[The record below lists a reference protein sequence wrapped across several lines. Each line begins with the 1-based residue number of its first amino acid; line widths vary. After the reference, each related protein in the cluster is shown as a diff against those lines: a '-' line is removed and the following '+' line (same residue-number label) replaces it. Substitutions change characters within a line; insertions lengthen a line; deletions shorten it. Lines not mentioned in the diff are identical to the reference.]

1 MSERVRFAFD
11 FDGVVTNP
19 HYIKSQE
26 LIRLGYN
33 IPPEHTERFY
43 CVEKLDVPLEVYERA
58 AYKANIVRLM
68 EVPLEK
74 GARDVLA
81 WLAREDVN
89 LVIVTSRTKPE
100 VESLQAY
107 LQINEIEVDHI
118 IITERRS
125 KLKAIRSISPIM
137 YVDDSP
143 SKLKDLLQLKESC
156 SLFLYRNV
164 ANSHWV
170 SDDGHYKWLQGKWGE
185 IELHFS
191 RLANILRSKG

>member
-1 MSERVRFAFD
+1 MSERVSFAFD

-19 HYIKSQE
+19 HDIKSQE

-33 IPPEHTERFY
+33 IPPKHTERFY
-43 CVEKLDVPLEVYERA
+43 CVEKLGVPLEIYERA
-58 AYKANIVRLM
+58 AYKANIVRLL

-81 WLAREDVN
+81 KLARENVN
-89 LVIVTSRTKPE
+89 LVIVTSRTQPE

-118 IITERRS
+118 INTERRS
-125 KLKAIRSISPIM
+125 KLEAIRTISPIM

-164 ANSHWV
+164 ANSHWI
-170 SDDGHYKWLQGKWGE
+170 SDDGQYRWLQGQWGE
-185 IELHFS
+185 IEVHFS
-191 RLANILRSKG
+191 RLADMLIRQG